1 MPGVGKQGDRV
12 GQQAVKGLDR
22 DEADVERDP
31 DQEGAAVIGRR
42 MLMSVAMIVRMAGAV
57 GDRGGQDQLL
67 ARASR
72 MASLSTS

>member
-1 MPGVGKQGDRV
+1 MSGVGKQGDRV

-31 DQEGAAVIGRR
+31 DQEGAAIIGRP
-42 MLMSVAMIVRMAGAV
+42 MLMSVVMIVPMAGAV
-57 GDRGGQDQLL
+57 GDWGGQDQLR